1 MRIANVAGRL
11 SLVDDD
17 GLLDVEKAS
26 DGRFSSEPSTVY
38 ARWDEFREW
47 VDRSAPAPD
56 TPLDGARLGPPSPAP
71 RQVFATALNYAA
83 HASEGG
89 HEVPQAPLMFT
100 KFPTCL
106 VGAHDEVTIDSE
118 HVDWEVELVVVIG
131 REGYKVSESSAWSHV
146 AGVAVGQ
153 DISDRKVQHMGS
165 PPQFSM
171 GKSFPGFGPTGPW
184 LVTPEDLTDR
194 DNLEISCSI
203 DGETVQKSRTSMM
216 VFSVSELIAHI
227 SAVCPLTP
235 GDLIFT
241 GTPEGVGAR
250 SRPPRF
256 LRAGNVV
263 TSRISDIGEM
273 RNAIVAAPPGHVG

>member
-11 SLVDDD
+11 SLVDV
-17 GLLDVEKAS
+17 GGMLDVEKAS
-26 DGRFSSEPSTVY
+26 DGRFSSDPSAVY

-47 VDRSAPAPD
+47 ADSAPPPD
-56 TPLDGARLGPPSPAP
+56 RPLDAAPLGPPSAAP

-89 HEVPQAPLMFT
+89 HEVPAAPLMFT

-106 VGAHDEVTIDSE
+106 VGAYDEVTIDSQ

-131 REGYKVSESSAWSHV
+131 REAYKVPESSAWSHV
-146 AGVAVGQ
+146 AGVTVGQ

-184 LVTPEDLTDR
+184 LVTPDELSDPD
-194 DNLEISCSI
+194 DLEISCSI
-203 DGETVQKSRTSMM
+203 DGEMVQKSRTSMM
-216 VFSVSELIAHI
+216 IFSVPELIAHI
-227 SAVCPLTP
+227 SGVCPLTP

-250 SRPPRF
+250 ARPPRF

-273 RNAIVAAPPGHVG
+273 RNAIVAASPSHAG